1 MLCIIPISEIKK
13 KKQKNTLQL
22 VKNNQDPQMD
32 WILERLLDNS
42 EDSNILGVLPTCLS

>member
-13 KKQKNTLQL
+13 NKKNTLQL

-32 WILERLLDNS
+32 WILGRLLDNN